1 MTEDDRYLQ
10 YLAYVGAEQRYG
22 RHNIDANP
30 EIERRLEHELETIR
44 TAGFSGYFL
53 VVADIMRFCREA
65 GIPTGPGRGS
75 VCGSAVAYAVGITD
89 VDPLRF
95 DIPFERFLHLERVA
109 QPDVDIDL
117 CQARRAEVIDYLR
130 NTYGRDNV
138 AQIITFTPMNAK
150 GVVRDVCRVLHVD
163 DHLHGSKS
171 NTIGDELAKMI
182 PDGSGADQ
190 VTLTEWME
198 DPKGEEFKEKISQIT
213 VPYKGREISLL
224 DTCLRLEGIK
234 RHGGVHA
241 AGVVVADRP
250 LIDIVPLY
258 KKNKEAEVQIQYDMR
273 DAEEIGLL
281 KMDVLGLRTVTVIGD
296 AEKLIQRKHPEFTI
310 KGVPLDDA
318 KTYQLLQL
326 GHTGAVFQLEG
337 EGITAACRGM
347 RPDNFEDIIAL
358 IALYRPGPMEQLGDY
373 FRRKHGEDEVSYA
386 HPELESILG
395 KTYGLIVYQEQVMA
409 IVRTFGGYTAGEAD
423 MFRKAIGKKLV
434 DLITEEINKFKQR
447 AIERGYDEAFINSIG
462 DLIFFFG
469 RYGFNRGHAVGYAF
483 ITYWTAY
490 LKANFP
496 LEFFTANL
504 NSQIGTLD
512 KISVLLRDAQDNGIN
527 ILPPDINESGEGFT
541 LVDGSIRFGLGA
553 VKGLGDM
560 AIADIIAERDHHEKN
575 EYSSKRV
582 TRSKEDG
589 TEYQT
594 SIKVTKRVDNNPHP
608 FSGLYN
614 FCARL
619 PHITI
624 TAKKNLITAGAFD
637 AWHPNR
643 AVCYQAVEECNKAAK
658 SRKAYDVNSLTE
670 ADFAPISETEMLSKE
685 KEVLGFYVS
694 QHPLSLHRE
703 AFKRL
708 SAATEGSFDALP
720 YECAIGGLVSTVKT
734 HTASNGEMAWVTLD
748 NDVQGMPR
756 ITIFASNW
764 KEAKAHMKPNAPV
777 VVIGKR
783 DKHAKF
789 GVGFKVSDVIP
800 LNAIPKHVTV
810 GIRDADISDVLGLR
824 EYAAV
829 DGASLAVALNCNGRV
844 VLLQTSMKIA
854 ATPATLRGL
863 EGLGYLV
870 NTGNQDTDTLQWF
883 DTRLNK
889 TSPFKGSGAERTAAA
904 DLPLVKSTIKHLQA
918 RFVAEYK

>member
-1 MTEDDRYLQ
+1 MSTPTVSEENLYLRYLT
-10 YLAYVGAEQRYG
+10 YKGADVRYG
-22 RHNIDANP
+22 RDWGGSD
-30 EIERRLEHELETIR
+30 IEERLEHELKTIA

-53 VVADIMRFCREA
+53 VVADIMRFTREA
-65 GIPTGPGRGS
+65 NIPTGPGRGS
-75 VCGSAVAYAVGITD
+75 ICGSAVAYAAGITD
-89 VDPLRF
+89 VDPIRF

-109 QPDVDIDL
+109 QPDIDIDL
-117 CQARRAEVIDYLR
+117 CQARRPEVIDYLR
-130 NTYGRDNV
+130 DTYGRDSV

-163 DHLHGSKS
+163 DHLNGSKS
-171 NTIGDELAKMI
+171 NSVGDELAKMI

-198 DPKGEEFKEKISQIT
+198 DPKGAEFKEKIEKIT
-213 VPYKGREISLL
+213 VPYNGREISLL

-258 KKNKEAEVQIQYDMR
+258 KKNKDAEVQIQYDMR

-296 AEKLIQRKHPEFTI
+296 SEKLIQRYIPDFRI
-310 KGVPLDDA
+310 KDAPLDDA
-318 KTYQLLQL
+318 ATYALLQ
-326 GHTGAVFQLEG
+326 GGDTGAVFQLEG

-347 RPDNFEDIIAL
+347 KPDNFEDIIAL

-373 FRRKHGEDEVSYA
+373 FRRKHGEDEVKFA

-434 DLITEEINKFKQR
+434 DLITAEIDGFKKR
-447 AIERGYDEAFINSIG
+447 AIKRGYDEGFINTIG
-462 DLIFFFG
+462 DQIFFFG

-496 LEFFTANL
+496 REFFTANL

-512 KISVLLRDAQDNGIN
+512 KISILLRDAQDNGID
-527 ILPPDINESGEGFT
+527 ILPPDINESGRDFT
-541 LVDGSIRFGLGA
+541 LVGDSIRFGLGA
-553 VKGLGDM
+553 VKGLGDT
-560 AIADIIAERDHHEKN
+560 AVEDIIAERDLDEKN
-575 EYSSKRV
+575 EYSTKRV
-582 TRSKEDG
+582 TRTKDG
-589 TEYQT
+589 GEEYQA
-594 SIKVTKRVDNNPHP
+594 SIKVTTRVANKPRP
-608 FSGLYN
+608 FKGLYD

-619 PHITI
+619 PHINI
-624 TAKKNLITAGAFD
+624 TAKKNLIGAGAFD
-637 AWHPNR
+637 GLHGQR
-643 AVCYQAVEECNKAAK
+643 SVCLQAVEECNKAAK
-658 SRKAYDVNSLTE
+658 NRKPYDINALSE
-670 ADFAPISETEMLSKE
+670 ADFAPISDGEILSKE

-694 QHPLSLHRE
+694 NHPLSLHR
-703 AFKRL
+703 ASFKRL
-708 SAATEGSFDALP
+708 SATTEGAFDELP
-720 YECAIGGLVSTVKT
+720 YECAIGGLVSTIKT

-748 NDVQGMPR
+748 NDIQGMPR
-756 ITIFASNW
+756 VTIFATNW
-764 KEAKAHMKPNAPV
+764 KEAKQHIKVNAPV

-789 GVGFKVSDVIP
+789 GVGFKASEVIP
-800 LNAIPKHVTV
+800 LGEIPKRVIL
-810 GIRDADISDVLGLR
+810 GIRDADISDVLAVR

-829 DGASLAVALNCNGRV
+829 DGADLAVALDCNGRV
-844 VLLQTSMKIA
+844 VLLQTSMKIDA
-854 ATPATLRGL
+854 RPATLYGL
-863 EGLGYLV
+863 EEMGFAVTVNAIVPPGLKELAAYE
-870 NTGNQDTDTLQWF
+870 
-883 DTRLNK
+883 
-889 TSPFKGSGAERTAAA
+889 GSGDDR
-904 DLPLVKSTIKHLQA
+904 IHA
-918 RFVAEYK
+918 RNIPIVRKAIQLLGGQFVGVYGV